1 MAENDQEASGTKLKS
16 KSAWKTL
23 ATVAMNGDDAPPPF
37 PVMIG
42 ASLDSW
48 LALSD
53 AAVVVAVGGVASK
66 P

>member
-1 MAENDQEASGTKLKS
+1 
-16 KSAWKTL
+16 
-23 ATVAMNGDDAPPPF
+23 MNGDDAPPS

-42 ASLDSW
+42 ASPNSW

-53 AAVVVAVGGVASK
+53 AAVVAAAGGAASK